1 MTLSPDVALEP
12 ANLEVDDVDVRLEG
26 RLEGERALAKL
37 AVEQLLLLVHFK
49 KYNFRVKIQEYALL
63 DRIDLL

>member
-12 ANLEVDDVDVRLEG
+12 ANLEVDDVDVRLER
-26 RLEGERALAKL
+26 RLEGEGALAKL

-49 KYNFRVKIQEYALL
+49 KHNFRVKIQEYALL